1 MNNLPK
7 HTMRRRAPR
16 GAGPPEA
23 RGPQRRGAPSGAG
36 PNVAA
41 SVASALGRP
50 WGEGTVVYKKIL
62 WGYYILIFRVC
73 LPIFREHPFTTD

>member
-1 MNNLPK
+1 MAQGPQ
-7 HTMRRRAPR
+7 RRRAPR

-23 RGPQRRGAPSGAG
+23 QGPQRRGAPRGAG

-62 WGYYILIFRVC
+62 WVLHIDISHLSTHVSRT
-73 LPIFREHPFTTD
+73 PIYDRLNLS